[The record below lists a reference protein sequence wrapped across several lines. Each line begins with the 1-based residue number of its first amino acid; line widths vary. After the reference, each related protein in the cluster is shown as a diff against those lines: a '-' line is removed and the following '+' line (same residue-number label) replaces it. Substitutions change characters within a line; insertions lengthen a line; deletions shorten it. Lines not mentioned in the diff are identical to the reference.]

1 MAIAVIRDSE
11 LQADFKDFGQV
22 NALQNAHFTGNFSS
36 FYPSFIED
44 LDVVSRKQPR
54 CSKVSS
60 GWPLCILLALTMGIL
75 GGVQTG
81 LAMAAASN
89 GAAPGFVVAAPWTT
103 QHQQVAPSTEP
114 LSTTQAPSSL
124 PVAGLQLQLSSSR
137 LAAAASSECAAR

>member
-1 MAIAVIRDSE
+1 MAIAVITDSE

-22 NALQNAHFTGNFSS
+22 YALQNAHFTGNF

-44 LDVVSRKQPR
+44 LDVASRKQPR

-60 GWPLCILLALTMGIL
+60 GWPLCILLAFTMGIL

-81 LAMAAASN
+81 LTMAAASN
-89 GAAPGFVVAAPWTT
+89 GAASGFVVAAPWTT

-114 LSTTQAPSSL
+114 LSTTQAPSLL
-124 PVAGLQLQLSSSR
+124 PVAGLQLQLSSSS

>member
-1 MAIAVIRDSE
+1 MAIAVITDSE

-22 NALQNAHFTGNFSS
+22 YALQNAHFTGNFSS

-60 GWPLCILLALTMGIL
+60 GWPLCILLAFTMGIL

-81 LAMAAASN
+81 LTMAAASN
-89 GAAPGFVVAAPWTT
+89 GAASGFVVAAPWTT

-124 PVAGLQLQLSSSR
+124 PVAGLQLHCGSS
-137 LAAAASSECAAR
+137 AAAG

>member
-1 MAIAVIRDSE
+1 MAIAVITDSE

-22 NALQNAHFTGNFSS
+22 YALQNARFTGNF

-44 LDVVSRKQPR
+44 LDVESRKQPR

-81 LAMAAASN
+81 LAMAAAKWCSAWVCCSCTMDN
-89 GAAPGFVVAAPWTT
+89 TAP
-103 QHQQVAPSTEP
+103 
-114 LSTTQAPSSL
+114 
-124 PVAGLQLQLSSSR
+124 AG
-137 LAAAASSECAAR
+137 CPFH